1 MNVTEQEA
9 LDCLRELGY
18 KNLRCDDVLYL
29 VRKTLKNG
37 NIAYTH
43 RRTREQKK
51 GTVQTHIYAVPIVKT
66 EVARIRID
74 QLEWEEI
81 YVNND

>member
-1 MNVTEQEA
+1 MMKVTEQEA
-9 LDCLRELGY
+9 IDCLIELGY
-18 KNLRCDDVLYL
+18 KNLRSENVIYL

-43 RRTREQKK
+43 RRTKEQKK

-66 EVARIRID
+66 EVARIRLD
-74 QLEWEEI
+74 QLEWEE
-81 YVNND
+81 